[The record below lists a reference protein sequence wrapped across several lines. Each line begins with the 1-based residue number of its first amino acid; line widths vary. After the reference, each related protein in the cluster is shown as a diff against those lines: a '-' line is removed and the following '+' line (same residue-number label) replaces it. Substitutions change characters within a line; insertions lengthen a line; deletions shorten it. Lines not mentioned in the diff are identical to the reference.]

1 MKLFFFQAS
10 DIFLSAAPQRAIQC
24 CSLSAMYILAVLEN
38 GICECQRKA
47 RETFLF
53 IADMLPG
60 SIWLNQKL
68 SVFVFLLDFT

>member
-24 CSLSAMYILAVLEN
+24 CSHSAIYILPVLEN